1 MNKINLTFV
10 ILLLFVCK
18 PLFASQIVNLN
29 SGDAQTIMLGASA
42 ATVFI
47 SQPKIV
53 DYKMIDESNVV
64 IFAKKQGQSTFM
76 VYDGQGRE
84 IHNSLV
90 VVNRDLTLLKQQLA
104 AYFPDE
110 EITLGNVGQ
119 QVMLSGTVASG
130 RIKQN
135 IYNFV
140 GEMMAKTSRE
150 LLTIVTSA
158 KEGKDQEL
166 DYMTRK
172 IYAGVINNIKVIS
185 SQQINVKLTIA
196 EVSSSFMDEIGIKYS
211 AVAGT
216 AGNYVNQL
224 LHFSATDIVNII
236 TAVDDDKVGRILAEP
251 NLSVISGE
259 TASFLVGG
267 ELPVVTYVDNTAN
280 VMFKEYGIKLD
291 VAAKV
296 IDENSIRVTLIPEVS
311 SLDMTNE
318 DSNSN
323 LPALKTRR
331 AKTTV
336 ELQNG
341 QSFVLAGLLTSEN
354 SESVS
359 KVPLLGDIPIVG
371 ALFTYTK
378 SKRSRTEL
386 IIAATVNLV
395 SPVSTAAVVLPS
407 MQKTTMLERIL
418 RVNLSNKDREQ
429 ISEIT
434 ATMGFK

>member
-1 MNKINLTFV
+1 MNKFKLTLTT
-10 ILLLFVCK
+10 LLLLMCK
-18 PLFASQIVNLN
+18 PLLASQIVNMN
-29 SGDAQTIMLGASA
+29 AGDAQTIRLDVDV
-42 ATVFI
+42 ATVF
-47 SQPKIV
+47 SSHPKVV
-53 DYKMIDESNVV
+53 DYNVIDDNKVV
-64 IFAKKQGQSTFM
+64 VFAKQQGQSTFI

-84 IHNSLV
+84 IYNSLLI
-90 VVNRDLTLLKQQLA
+90 VNRNLTLLKQQLA

-110 EITLGNVGQ
+110 EITLNNVGQ
-119 QVMLSGTVASG
+119 QVVLSGTVATG
-130 RIKQN
+130 RVKQK

-140 GEMMAKTSRE
+140 GEMMAK
-150 LLTIVTSA
+150 
-158 KEGKDQEL
+158 EGKELVTVTDGAQEL
-166 DYMTRK
+166 DYITRK
-172 IYAGVINNIKVIS
+172 IYTGVINNIKVIS

-267 ELPVVTYVDNTAN
+267 EIPVVTYIDNTAN
-280 VMFKEYGIKLD
+280 VVFKEYGIKLD

-296 IDENSIRVTLIPEVS
+296 IDENTIRVTLIPEVS

-318 DSNSN
+318 ISNSN
-323 LPALKTRR
+323 VPALKTRR

-341 QSFVLAGLLTSEN
+341 QSFVLAGLLTSES
-354 SESVS
+354 SESVI
-359 KVPLLGDIPIVG
+359 KVPLLGDIPVLG

-378 SKRSRTEL
+378 SKRTRTEL
-386 IIAATVNLV
+386 IIVATVNLV
-395 SPVSTAAVVLPS
+395 SPVSTESVVLPS
-407 MQKTTMLERIL
+407 LQKSTMLERIL

-429 ISEIT
+429 IGEIT

>member
-1 MNKINLTFV
+1 MNKFKLTLTT
-10 ILLLFVCK
+10 LLLLMCK
-18 PLFASQIVNLN
+18 PLLASQIVNMN
-29 SGDAQTIMLGASA
+29 AGDAQTIRLDVDV
-42 ATVFI
+42 ATVFS
-47 SQPKIV
+47 SQPKVV
-53 DYKMIDESNVV
+53 DYNVIDDNKVV
-64 IFAKKQGQSTFM
+64 VFAKKQGQSTFI

-84 IHNSLV
+84 IYNSLLI
-90 VVNRDLTLLKQQLA
+90 VNRNLTLLKQQLA

-110 EITLGNVGQ
+110 EITLNNVGQ
-119 QVMLSGTVASG
+119 QVVLSGTVATG
-130 RIKQN
+130 RVKQK

-140 GEMMAKTSRE
+140 GEMMAK
-150 LLTIVTSA
+150 
-158 KEGKDQEL
+158 EGKELVTVTDGAQEL
-166 DYMTRK
+166 DYITRK
-172 IYAGVINNIKVIS
+172 IYTGVINNIKVIS

-267 ELPVVTYVDNTAN
+267 EIPVVTYIDNTAN
-280 VMFKEYGIKLD
+280 VVFKEYGIKLD

-296 IDENSIRVTLIPEVS
+296 IDENTIRVTLIPEVS

-318 DSNSN
+318 ISISNVPS
-323 LPALKTRR
+323 LKTRR

-341 QSFVLAGLLTSEN
+341 QSFVLAGLLTSES
-354 SESVS
+354 SESVI
-359 KVPLLGDIPIVG
+359 KVPLLGDIPVLG

-378 SKRSRTEL
+378 SKRTRTEL
-386 IIAATVNLV
+386 IIVATVNLV
-395 SPVSTAAVVLPS
+395 SPVSTESVVLPS
-407 MQKTTMLERIL
+407 LQKSTMLERIL

-429 ISEIT
+429 IGEIT

>member
-1 MNKINLTFV
+1 MNKFKLTLAT
-10 ILLLFVCK
+10 LLLLMCK
-18 PLFASQIVNLN
+18 PLLASQIVNMN
-29 SGDAQTIMLGASA
+29 AGDAQTIRLDVDV
-42 ATVFI
+42 ATVF
-47 SQPKIV
+47 SSRPKVV
-53 DYKMIDESNVV
+53 DYNVIDDNKVV
-64 IFAKKQGQSTFM
+64 VFAKQQGQSTFI

-84 IHNSLV
+84 TYNSLLI
-90 VVNRDLTLLKQQLA
+90 VNRDLTLLKQQLA

-110 EITLGNVGQ
+110 EITLNNVGQ
-119 QVMLSGTVASG
+119 QVVLSGTVATG
-130 RIKQN
+130 RVKQN

-140 GEMMAKTSRE
+140 GEMME
-150 LLTIVTSA
+150 
-158 KEGKDQEL
+158 KEGKEIVTVTDGDQEL

-172 IYAGVINNIKVIS
+172 IYTGVINNIKVIS

-267 ELPVVTYVDNTAN
+267 EIPVVTYIDNTAN

-296 IDENSIRVTLIPEVS
+296 IDENNIRVTLIPEVS

-318 DSNSN
+318 TSNSN
-323 LPALKTRR
+323 VPSLKTRR

-341 QSFVLAGLLTSEN
+341 QSFVLAGLLTSES
-354 SESVS
+354 SESVI
-359 KVPLLGDIPIVG
+359 KVPLLGDIPVLG

-378 SKRSRTEL
+378 SKRSTTEL
-386 IIAATVNLV
+386 IIVATVNLV
-395 SPVSTAAVVLPS
+395 SPVSTESVVLPS
-407 MQKTTMLERIL
+407 MQKSTMLERIL

-429 ISEIT
+429 IGEIT

>member
-1 MNKINLTFV
+1 MNKINLIFS
-10 ILLLFVCK
+10 ILLLLLCK
-18 PLFASQIVNLN
+18 PLFASKIINLN
-29 SGDAQTIMLGASA
+29 TGDAQTVLLDTNAV
-42 ATVFI
+42 TVFM

-53 DYKMIDESNVV
+53 DYKIIDDSKVV
-64 IFAKKQGQSTFM
+64 IFAKKEGQSTFI
-76 VYDGQGRE
+76 VYDEQGQE

-90 VVNRDLTLLKQQLA
+90 VVNRNLTLLEQQLA

-110 EITLGNVGQ
+110 EIILNNVGQ
-119 QVMLSGTVASG
+119 QVVLSGTVATG
-130 RIKQN
+130 RVKQK

-140 GEMMAKTSRE
+140 GEMMEKTSKD
-150 LLTIVTSA
+150 LLVKLPTD
-158 KEGKDQEL
+158 EQEL
-166 DYMTRK
+166 DYMTRQV
-172 IYAGVINNIKVIS
+172 YSGVINNIKVIS

-211 AVAGT
+211 AIAGT

-267 ELPVVTYVDNTAN
+267 ELPVVTYIDNTAN

-291 VAAKV
+291 VAAIV
-296 IDENSIRVTLIPEVS
+296 LDESNIRVTLIPEVS
-311 SLDMTNE
+311 SLDTTNE
-318 DSNSN
+318 TINSN
-323 LPALKTRR
+323 VPSLKTRK

-354 SESVS
+354 SESVT
-359 KVPLLGDIPIVG
+359 KVPLLGDIPILG

-378 SKRSRTEL
+378 SKRTTTEL
-386 IIAATVNLV
+386 IIVATVNLV
-395 SPVSTAAVVLPS
+395 SPISTESVVLPS
-407 MQKTTMLERIL
+407 MQKVTMLERIL
-418 RVNLSNKDREQ
+418 RVNLSNSDREQ
-429 ISEIT
+429 IGEIT
-434 ATMGFK
+434 ETMGFK

>member
-1 MNKINLTFV
+1 MNKINLTFA
-10 ILLLFVCK
+10 ILLLLVCK
-18 PLFASQIVNLN
+18 PLFASRIINLN
-29 SGDAQTIMLGASA
+29 TGDAQTVMLDTSA
-42 ATVFI
+42 ATVFM
-47 SQPKIV
+47 SQPTIV
-53 DYKMIDESNVV
+53 DYKMIDDSKVV
-64 IFAKKQGQSTFM
+64 IFAKKEGQSTFI
-76 VYDGQGRE
+76 VYGDKGQE

-90 VVNRDLTLLKQQLA
+90 VVNRNLTLLEQQLA

-110 EITLGNVGQ
+110 EIILNNVGQ
-119 QVMLSGTVASG
+119 QVVLSGTVATG
-130 RIKQN
+130 RVKQK

-140 GEMMAKTSRE
+140 GEMMEKESKD
-150 LLTIVTSA
+150 LLVMVS
-158 KEGKDQEL
+158 GDDQDEEL
-166 DYMTRK
+166 DYMTRHV
-172 IYAGVINNIKVIS
+172 YSGVINNIKVIS

-211 AVAGT
+211 AIAGT
-216 AGNYVNQL
+216 AGDYVNQL

-267 ELPVVTYVDNTAN
+267 ELPVVTYIDNTAN

-291 VAAKV
+291 VAAIV
-296 IDENSIRVTLIPEVS
+296 LDESNIRVTLIPEVS
-311 SLDMTNE
+311 SLDTTNE
-318 DSNSN
+318 TINSN
-323 LPALKTRR
+323 VPSLKTRK

-354 SESVS
+354 SESVI
-359 KVPLLGDIPIVG
+359 KVPMLGDIPILG

-378 SKRSRTEL
+378 SKRTTSEL
-386 IIAATVNLV
+386 IIVATVNLV
-395 SPVSTAAVVLPS
+395 SPISTESVVLPS
-407 MQKTTMLERIL
+407 MQKVTMLERIL
-418 RVNLSNKDREQ
+418 RVNLSNSDREQ
-429 ISEIT
+429 IGEIT

>member
-1 MNKINLTFV
+1 MNKINLTLA
-10 ILLLFVCK
+10 ILLLLVCK
-18 PLFASQIVNLN
+18 PLLASQIVNLN
-29 SGDAQTIMLGASA
+29 AGDAQTIRLDVSA
-42 ATVFI
+42 ATVFM

-53 DYKMIDESNVV
+53 DYKMIDDSNVV
-64 IFAKKQGQSTFM
+64 VFAKKQGQSTFI
-76 VYDGQGRE
+76 VYDEQGRE
-84 IHNSLV
+84 IYNSLLI
-90 VVNRDLTLLKQQLA
+90 VNRDLTLLKQQLA

-110 EITLGNVGQ
+110 EITLNNVGQ
-119 QVMLSGTVASG
+119 QVVLSGTVATG
-130 RIKQN
+130 RAKQN

-140 GEMMAKTSRE
+140 GEMMEKEGRE
-150 LLTIVTSA
+150 LLTVVTSA
-158 KEGKDQEL
+158 KGGKDQEL

-172 IYAGVINNIKVIS
+172 IYTGVINNIKVIS

-267 ELPVVTYVDNTAN
+267 EIPVVTYIDNTVN
-280 VMFKEYGIKLD
+280 VVFKEYGIKLD

-296 IDENSIRVTLIPEVS
+296 IDENTIRVTLIPEVS

-318 DSNSN
+318 ISNSN
-323 LPALKTRR
+323 VPALKTRR

-341 QSFVLAGLLTSEN
+341 QSFVLAGLLTSES
-354 SESVS
+354 SESVI
-359 KVPLLGDIPIVG
+359 KVPLLGDIPVLG

-378 SKRSRTEL
+378 SKRTRTEL
-386 IIAATVNLV
+386 IIVATVNLV
-395 SPVSTAAVVLPS
+395 SPVSTESVVLPS
-407 MQKTTMLERIL
+407 MHKTTMLERIL

-429 ISEIT
+429 IGEIT

>member
-1 MNKINLTFV
+1 MNKFKLTLAT
-10 ILLLFVCK
+10 LLLLMCK
-18 PLFASQIVNLN
+18 PLLASQIVNMN
-29 SGDAQTIMLGASA
+29 AGDAQTIRLDVDV
-42 ATVFI
+42 ATVFS
-47 SQPKIV
+47 SQPKVV
-53 DYKMIDESNVV
+53 DYNVIDDNKVV
-64 IFAKKQGQSTFM
+64 VFAKQQGQSTFI

-84 IHNSLV
+84 TYNSLLI
-90 VVNRDLTLLKQQLA
+90 VNRDLTLLKQQLA

-110 EITLGNVGQ
+110 EITLNNVGQ
-119 QVMLSGTVASG
+119 QVVLSGTVATG
-130 RIKQN
+130 RVKQN

-140 GEMMAKTSRE
+140 GEMME
-150 LLTIVTSA
+150 
-158 KEGKDQEL
+158 KEGKEIVTVTDGDQEL

-172 IYAGVINNIKVIS
+172 IYTGVINNIKVIS

-267 ELPVVTYVDNTAN
+267 EIPVVTYIDNTAN

-296 IDENSIRVTLIPEVS
+296 IDENNIRVTLIPEVS

-318 DSNSN
+318 TSNSN
-323 LPALKTRR
+323 VPSLKTRR

-341 QSFVLAGLLTSEN
+341 QSFVLAGLLTSES
-354 SESVS
+354 SESVI
-359 KVPLLGDIPIVG
+359 KVPLLGDIPVLG

-378 SKRSRTEL
+378 SKRSTTEL
-386 IIAATVNLV
+386 IIVATVNLV
-395 SPVSTAAVVLPS
+395 SPVSTESVVLPS
-407 MQKTTMLERIL
+407 MQKSTMLERIL

-429 ISEIT
+429 IGEIT

>member
-1 MNKINLTFV
+1 MNKFKLTLTT
-10 ILLLFVCK
+10 LLLLMCK
-18 PLFASQIVNLN
+18 PLLASQIVNMN
-29 SGDAQTIMLGASA
+29 AGDAQTIRLDVDV
-42 ATVFI
+42 ATVFS
-47 SQPKIV
+47 SQPKVV
-53 DYKMIDESNVV
+53 DYNVIDDNKVV
-64 IFAKKQGQSTFM
+64 VFAKKQGQSTFI

-84 IHNSLV
+84 IYNSLLI
-90 VVNRDLTLLKQQLA
+90 VNRNLTLLKQQLA

-110 EITLGNVGQ
+110 EITLNNVGQ
-119 QVMLSGTVASG
+119 QVVLSGTVATG
-130 RIKQN
+130 RVKQK

-140 GEMMAKTSRE
+140 GEMMAK
-150 LLTIVTSA
+150 
-158 KEGKDQEL
+158 EGKELVTVTDGAQEL
-166 DYMTRK
+166 DYITRK
-172 IYAGVINNIKVIS
+172 IYTGVINNIKVIS

-224 LHFSATDIVNII
+224 LHFSGTDIVNII

-267 ELPVVTYVDNTAN
+267 EIPVVTYIDNTAN
-280 VMFKEYGIKLD
+280 VVFKEYGIKLD

-296 IDENSIRVTLIPEVS
+296 IDENTIRVTLIPEVS

-318 DSNSN
+318 ISISNVPS
-323 LPALKTRR
+323 LKTRR

-341 QSFVLAGLLTSEN
+341 QSFVLAGLLTSES
-354 SESVS
+354 SESVI
-359 KVPLLGDIPIVG
+359 KVPLLGDIPVLG

-378 SKRSRTEL
+378 SKRTRTEL
-386 IIAATVNLV
+386 IIVATVNLV
-395 SPVSTAAVVLPS
+395 SPVSTESVVLPS
-407 MQKTTMLERIL
+407 LQKSTMLERIL

-429 ISEIT
+429 IGEIT

>member
-1 MNKINLTFV
+1 M
-10 ILLLFVCK
+10 CK
-18 PLFASQIVNLN
+18 PLLASHIVNMN
-29 SGDAQTIMLGASA
+29 AGDAQTIMLDVDV
-42 ATVFI
+42 ATVF
-47 SQPKIV
+47 SSHPKVV
-53 DYKMIDESNVV
+53 DYNVIDDNKVV
-64 IFAKKQGQSTFM
+64 VFAKQQGQSTFI

-84 IHNSLV
+84 IYNSLLI
-90 VVNRDLTLLKQQLA
+90 VNRNLTLLKQQLA

-110 EITLGNVGQ
+110 EITLNNVGQ
-119 QVMLSGTVASG
+119 QVVLSGTVATG
-130 RIKQN
+130 RVKQQ

-140 GEMMAKTSRE
+140 GEMMAKE
-150 LLTIVTSA
+150 GKEIVTMTA
-158 KEGKDQEL
+158 GDQEL

-172 IYAGVINNIKVIS
+172 IYTGVINNIKVIS

-224 LHFSATDIVNII
+224 LHFSATDIFNII

-267 ELPVVTYVDNTAN
+267 EIPVVTYIDNTAN
-280 VMFKEYGIKLD
+280 VVFKEYGIKLD

-296 IDENSIRVTLIPEVS
+296 IDENTIRVTLIPEVS

-318 DSNSN
+318 ISISNVPS
-323 LPALKTRR
+323 LKTRR

-341 QSFVLAGLLTSEN
+341 QSFVLAGLLTSES
-354 SESVS
+354 SESVI
-359 KVPLLGDIPIVG
+359 KVPLLGDIPVLG

-378 SKRSRTEL
+378 SKRTRTEL
-386 IIAATVNLV
+386 IIVATVNLV
-395 SPVSTAAVVLPS
+395 SPVSTESVVLPS
-407 MQKTTMLERIL
+407 MHKTTMLERIL
-418 RVNLSNKDREQ
+418 RVNLSNNDREQ
-429 ISEIT
+429 IGEIT